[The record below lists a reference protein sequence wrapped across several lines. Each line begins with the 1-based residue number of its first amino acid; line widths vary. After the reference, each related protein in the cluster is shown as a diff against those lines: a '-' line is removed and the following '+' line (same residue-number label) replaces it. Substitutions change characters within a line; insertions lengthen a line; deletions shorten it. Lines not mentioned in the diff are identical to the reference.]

1 MSEINHELFMADAP
15 YGIRFLNGKYA
26 GRTGRLQGAANCF
39 GFDAFVDG
47 THELV
52 YVEPVSDYAVL
63 TREEREDADCRL
75 KDAQVHFPKR

>member
-26 GRTGRLQGAANCF
+26 GRTGRLQGAASCF

-52 YVEPVSDYAVL
+52 YVEPVYDYTVL
-63 TREEREDADCRL
+63 TREEREDADCHL
-75 KDAQVHFPKR
+75 KDAQVRFPRR

>member
-26 GRTGRLQGAANCF
+26 GRTGRLQGAASCF

-52 YVEPVSDYAVL
+52 YVEPVSDYTTL
-63 TREEREDADCRL
+63 TREEREEADRHL
-75 KDAQVHFPKR
+75 KEAKAHFPRR